1 MARTLF
7 GDCALDP
14 ECRVLMRAGHAEHLT
29 PKAFDLL
36 ELLLRRRPKAI
47 SKMELMAAL
56 WPGVAVTEGSLANLV
71 SEIRIALEDTARTPR
86 YIRTV
91 HRLGYAFSAE
101 ALIEDMSGRA
111 PIGTGPRFRL
121 VAAQGEADLAEGDNL
136 VGRADDCRLRIESS
150 TVSRHHARLRVRGAG
165 VWVEDLGS
173 KNGTVVEGHKIEAPT
188 PLRGGERIQVGAIE
202 LRFAAS
208 SPLTTTDTLS
218 LRGKPG
224 PLRG

>member
-7 GDCALDP
+7 GDCSLDP
-14 ECRVLMRAGHAEHLT
+14 ESRVIMRAGRPVHLT

-36 ELLLRRRPKAI
+36 ELLLKRRPKAI
-47 SKMELMAAL
+47 SKSDLMGAL

-71 SEIRIALEDTARTPR
+71 SEIRITLEDTARTPR

-91 HRLGYAFSAE
+91 HRFGYAFSAD
-101 ALIEDMSGRA
+101 AMLEDMSGRA
-111 PIGTGPRFRL
+111 SLGTGPRFRL

-150 TVSRHHARLRVRGAG
+150 TVSRHHARLRVQGDE

-173 KNGTVVEGHKIEAPT
+173 KNGTLVEGHKIQAPT
-188 PLRGGERIQVGAIE
+188 PLRGGELIRVGAIE

-218 LRGKPG
+218 LRAKPA
-224 PLRG
+224 P

>member
-14 ECRVLMRAGHAEHLT
+14 ESRVLMRAGRAAHLT

-36 ELLLRRRPKAI
+36 ELLLKRRPKAI
-47 SKMELMAAL
+47 SKRELMAAL

-91 HRLGYAFSAE
+91 HRFGYAFSGE
-101 ALIEDMSGRA
+101 ALVEDMSGQA
-111 PIGTGPRFRL
+111 PLGTGPRFRL
-121 VAAQGEADLAEGDNL
+121 VAAQGEAALAEGDNL

-150 TVSRHHARLRVRGAG
+150 TVSRHHARLRVRGAE

-188 PLRGGERIQVGAIE
+188 PLRGGERILVGAIE
-202 LRFAAS
+202 LRFAAY
-208 SPLTTTDTLS
+208 SPLATTDSLS
-218 LRGKPG
+218 LRGKPA
-224 PLRG
+224 P